1 MDLIH
6 SRETRMKLRI
16 AFEGLGACA
25 GCEIAILDLHEEIV
39 SLLQDME
46 IDYAPIL
53 IDKKSLDHNVDVLL
67 LSGSVRNK
75 HDAEEA
81 ARLCEKAKITIA
93 FGSCASF
100 GGIPGL
106 ANLYA
111 TRELLERVYLTTE
124 STDNEQRILPSEE
137 VPPIE
142 QVIKP
147 LKEWVKISYN
157 IPGCPPQ
164 PKLIKEMFQILL
176 SGKPVT
182 LSKKTVCDE
191 CDLKREEKKITR
203 ILRWGQGEP
212 DSSLCLLEQGY
223 FCAGPATRAGCE
235 AKCLAAPMPCRGCMG
250 PPENVTDQGAKMA
263 SAIASVASIDEKN
276 IVDPEQLAT
285 MFKDAVGSLYRF
297 TLPSSTI
304 PRRVFERKG
313 K

>member
-1 MDLIH
+1 
-6 SRETRMKLRI
+6 MKLRI
-16 AFEGLGACA
+16 AVEGLGACA

-235 AKCLAAPMPCRGCMG
+235 AKCLATPMPCRGCMG
-250 PPENVTDQGAKMA
+250 PPENVADQGAKMA

-276 IVDPEQLAT
+276 RVDPEQLAT

>member
-1 MDLIH
+1 
-6 SRETRMKLRI
+6 MKLRI
-16 AFEGLGACA
+16 AVEGLGACA

-164 PKLIKEMFQILL
+164 PKLIKEMFQMLL

-276 IVDPEQLAT
+276 RVDPEQLAT

>member
-1 MDLIH
+1 
-6 SRETRMKLRI
+6 MKLRI
-16 AFEGLGACA
+16 ALEGLGACA
-25 GCEIAILDLHEEIV
+25 GCEIAILDLHEEIL
-39 SLLQDME
+39 SLLEDLE
-46 IDYAPIL
+46 VDYAPIL
-53 IDKKSLDHNVDVLL
+53 MDKKILNENVDVLL

-81 ARLCEKAKITIA
+81 VRLSEKAKITIA

-111 TRELLERVYLTTE
+111 TRELLERAYLTTE
-124 STDNEQRILPSEE
+124 STDNKEGILPSEE

-147 LKEWVKISYN
+147 LKEWVEIDYK

-164 PKLIKEMFQILL
+164 PKMIKEIFQMLL
-176 SGKPVT
+176 NRKPVT

-191 CDLKREEKKITR
+191 CDLKREEKKIKR
-203 ILRWGQGEP
+203 ILRWGEGEP
-212 DSSLCLLEQGY
+212 DGSRCLLEQGY

-235 AKCLAAPMPCRGCMG
+235 AKCIAALTPCRGCMG
-250 PPENVTDQGAKMA
+250 PPENVTDQGARMV
-263 SAIASVASIDEKN
+263 SAIASVAAVDEKDR
-276 IVDPEQLAT
+276 VDPEELAT
-285 MFKDAVGSLYRF
+285 MFKDVVGTLCRF
-297 TLPSSTI
+297 SLPSSI
-304 PRRVFERKG
+304 ISRKVLERKS

>member
-1 MDLIH
+1 
-6 SRETRMKLRI
+6 MKLRI
-16 AFEGLGACA
+16 AVEELGACA

-46 IDYAPIL
+46 VDYAPIL

-124 STDNEQRILPSEE
+124 STDNEQGILPSEE

-164 PKLIKEMFQILL
+164 PKLIKEMFQMLL

-212 DSSLCLLEQGY
+212 DISRCLLEQGY

-250 PPENVTDQGAKMA
+250 PPENVTDQGAKMVG
-263 SAIASVASIDEKN
+263 AIASVASIDEKN
-276 IVDPEQLAT
+276 RVDPEQLAT
-285 MFKDAVGSLYRF
+285 MFKDVVGSLYRF

>member
-1 MDLIH
+1 
-6 SRETRMKLRI
+6 MKLRI
-16 AFEGLGACA
+16 AVEGLGACA

-39 SLLQDME
+39 SLLQDLE

-53 IDKKSLDHNVDVLL
+53 VDKKSLNENVDVLL

-81 ARLCEKAKITIA
+81 VKLSEKAKITIA

-124 STDNEQRILPSEE
+124 STDNKQGVLPSEE
-137 VPPIE
+137 VPALE
-142 QVIKP
+142 QFVKP
-147 LKEWVKISYN
+147 LKEWIKINYN

-164 PKLIKEMFQILL
+164 PKLVKEIFQMLL
-176 SGKPVT
+176 TGKPVT

-203 ILRWGQGEP
+203 ILRWGEGEP
-212 DSSLCLLEQGY
+212 DSSRCLLEQGY

-235 AKCLAAPMPCRGCMG
+235 AKCPAALMPCRGCMG
-250 PPENVTDQGAKMA
+250 PPENVTDQGAKMV
-263 SAIASVASIDEKN
+263 SAIASVAAIDEKN
-276 IVDPEQLAT
+276 RVDPEQLAA
-285 MFKDAVGSLYRF
+285 MIKDVVGSFYRF
-297 TLPSSTI
+297 TLPSSI
-304 PRRVFERKG
+304 ISRKVSEE
-313 K
+313 KIK

>member
-1 MDLIH
+1 
-6 SRETRMKLRI
+6 MKLRI
-16 AFEGLGACA
+16 AVEGLGACA

-53 IDKKSLDHNVDVLL
+53 IDKKSLDHKVDVLL

-100 GGIPGL
+100 GGVPGL

-164 PKLIKEMFQILL
+164 PKLIKEMFQMLL

-250 PPENVTDQGAKMA
+250 PPENVADQGAKMA

-276 IVDPEQLAT
+276 RVDPEQLAT

>member
-1 MDLIH
+1 
-6 SRETRMKLRI
+6 MKLRI
-16 AFEGLGACA
+16 AVEGLGACA

-81 ARLCEKAKITIA
+81 ARLCENAKITIA

-111 TRELLERVYLTTE
+111 TTELLERVYLTTE

-164 PKLIKEMFQILL
+164 PKLIKEMFQTLL

-203 ILRWGQGEP
+203 ILRWGQGEA